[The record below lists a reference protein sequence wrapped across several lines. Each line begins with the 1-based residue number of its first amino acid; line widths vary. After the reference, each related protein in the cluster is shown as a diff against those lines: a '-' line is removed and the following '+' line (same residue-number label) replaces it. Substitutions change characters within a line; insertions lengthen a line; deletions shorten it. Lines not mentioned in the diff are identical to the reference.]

1 MYFLKKY
8 SCLKITNK
16 NQVKE
21 EFNDY
26 KSLLHNRLDIYF
38 YITHILFLYD
48 NQKSN

>member
-1 MYFLKKY
+1 M
-8 SCLKITNK
+8 TNL

-26 KSLLHNRLDIYF
+26 KSLLHNKVDIYF

-48 NQKSN
+48 NQESN